1 MTRSVKYLQFF
12 FFAIAISELL
22 ALKCDDTD
30 ESNSILTSL
39 KNIIV
44 ACLVDLN
51 QCMKN
56 GINLRVRGT

>member
-12 FFAIAISELL
+12 FFAIAINELL

-30 ESNSILTSL
+30 ESNSIIISL

-44 ACLVDLN
+44 ACLLDLN